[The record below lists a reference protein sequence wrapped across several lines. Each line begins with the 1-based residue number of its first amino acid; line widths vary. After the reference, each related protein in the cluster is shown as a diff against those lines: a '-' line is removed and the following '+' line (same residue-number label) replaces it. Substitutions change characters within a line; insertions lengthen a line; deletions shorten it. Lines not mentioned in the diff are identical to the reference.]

1 MKQCDLV
8 VEPTNGLFVGF
19 PFRLP
24 PQSDLSRHR
33 LPSMVFHRHSSHQQH
48 HRRDDQTD
56 AGPLPSFL
64 QRALRSQLLETQFLH
79 VGGHDIHFRFVFFE
93 YFGQGGV
100 FGMDEFAN
108 LFFVES
114 GEESVFGGHHGFGF
128 GFGRGANLRD
138 GAFFVGA
145 VGGEG
150 ISGFAIVFVVVVV
163 VAGGRFSCCLIDDA
177 TGALAVDDVPVQMV
191 LRPEQPQQS
200 HGAFPR
206 PGAQGLQRLGMG
218 RYPQRVAHLGHRL
231 GRVGPSPLLLR
242 LVGIGNGKEGLHPP
256 DHDFVRLDE
265 FRELKAL
272 DDRRGVPF
280 FFSVSFLQPRQS
292 FGPMPLL
299 HLHQGRQKHD

>member
-1 MKQCDLV
+1 MVSSSAFRSASLPKVISLATVSLRWYSIATPPTSNTTVATIKPMRVRFRRFFNARCVRSSLRRNSSMLV
-8 VEPTNGLFVGF
+8 AMTFI
-19 PFRLP
+19 
-24 PQSDLSRHR
+24 SDSCSSSILARAVSLEWTSLRICSSLSRGR
-33 LPSMVFHRHSSHQQH
+33 SPSLAAIM
-48 HRRDDQTD
+48 DLDLD
-56 AGPLPSFL
+56 
-64 QRALRSQLLETQFLH
+64 LEEERTC
-79 VGGHDIHFRFVFFE
+79 
-93 YFGQGGV
+93 
-100 FGMDEFAN
+100 GME
-108 LFFVES
+108 
-114 GEESVFGGHHGFGF
+114 
-128 GFGRGANLRD
+128 R
-138 GAFFVGA
+138 FFVGA